1 MNPACESNTE
11 PPAQCWLELGWLE
24 LGWLELG
31 WLELGWLEL
40 GWLELAAPSFS
51 IDSSVAS
58 SASRLITPWQW

>member
-11 PPAQCWLELGWLE
+11 PPAQCWLE